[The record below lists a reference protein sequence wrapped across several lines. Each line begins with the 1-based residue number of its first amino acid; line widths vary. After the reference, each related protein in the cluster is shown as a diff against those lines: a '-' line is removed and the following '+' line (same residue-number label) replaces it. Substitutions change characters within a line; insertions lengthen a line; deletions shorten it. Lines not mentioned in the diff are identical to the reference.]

1 MRDGHTRCW
10 LSVIGDVEGLRWVI
24 RHDRMAWTVASNRR
38 AASLAPGDGLIIY
51 MSRNAFHNPTR
62 DESQLAAVATVLG
75 TTKPL
80 RKRLAFAGRE
90 FVATTDVR
98 FEWCLPEREG
108 VAVKPLV
115 PRLSFVRKP
124 HAWGQYFRS
133 GLMEIPARDFSIL
146 ETVLRDRA
154 GAR

>member
-1 MRDGHTRCW
+1 MHESRRRCW
-10 LSVIGDVEGLRWVI
+10 LSVIGDVEGLRWVL

-51 MSRNAFHNPTR
+51 ISRNAFHNPTR
-62 DESQLAAVATVLG
+62 DESQLAAVATVLA
-75 TTKPL
+75 TTKRL
-80 RKRLAFAGRE
+80 RKRLVFAGRE

-98 FEWCLPEREG
+98 FEWRLPEREG
-108 VAVKPLV
+108 VAIKPLV
-115 PRLSFVRKP
+115 SGLSFVRKP

-146 ETVLRDRA
+146 ETVVRSRA